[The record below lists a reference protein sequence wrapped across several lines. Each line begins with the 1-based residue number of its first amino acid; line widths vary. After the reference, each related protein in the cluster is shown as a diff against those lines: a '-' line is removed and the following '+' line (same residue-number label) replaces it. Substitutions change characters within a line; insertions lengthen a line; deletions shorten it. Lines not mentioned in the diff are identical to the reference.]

1 MAMRRILITLFAVLL
16 SLSAGAQERLV
27 VQGIGELVGD
37 EYAPRYVVLPE
48 KYYNSVEWMELDG
61 KIDRYLSAHAFD
73 DEPDEDD
80 PLFDWDGYIK
90 NMEEAIANFE
100 REGNKEMANTY
111 RESLE
116 EAKKYKEEM
125 TEIVSTFKEE
135 AAENAAGLDR
145 QELLDEVMKHA
156 VGGRF
161 FYFAEDYLEGRFAC
175 VQTKFFDD
183 DENSRGL
190 LDARG
195 RMVIPGNYQ
204 SIYMRGWPN
213 RNGKTLV
220 LANRVLSWDDD
231 KWEVSVFWED
241 GTPATQQQF
250 VGAKIIDEVEL
261 VGVRFP
267 DGGWGLMNADAR
279 VITQRKYKKFD
290 WNVNDVIDPSKGNF
304 VYGERDGVNYI
315 ISPSD
320 GSEIGT
326 FKLTFNADGSTTHD
340 VNYYPGK
347 APKGK

>member
-1 MAMRRILITLFAVLL
+1 MLLVGSITAFTAFA
-16 SLSAGAQERLV
+16 QDRLV

-48 KYYNSVEWMELDG
+48 KYYNSMEWMELDER
-61 KIDRYLSAHAFD
+61 IDRYISAHAFD

-80 PLFDWDGYIK
+80 ALFDWDGYIK

-100 REGNKEMANTY
+100 REGNEEMAKTY

-116 EAKKYKEEM
+116 EAKKYKEEVAE
-125 TEIVSTFKEE
+125 TISTFKEE

-161 FYFAEDYLEGRFAC
+161 FYYAEDYLEGRFAC
-175 VQTKFFDD
+175 VQTEFQDE

-190 LDARG
+190 MDARG
-195 RMVIPGNYQ
+195 NMVVPGRYL

-213 RNGKTLV
+213 RNGKNLV
-220 LANRVLSWDDD
+220 LAYRVLSWDDD
-231 KWEVSVFWED
+231 KWEVDVFWDD
-241 GTPATQQQF
+241 GTPATEQKF
-250 VGAKIIDEVEL
+250 VGAKIIDQVEL
-261 VGVRFP
+261 VSVRFP

-279 VITQRKYKKFD
+279 VITSRKYKKFD

-315 ISPSD
+315 ISPAD

-326 FKLTFNADGSTTHD
+326 FKLVFNADGSTLHD
-340 VNYYPGK
+340 VNYY
-347 APKGK
+347 